1 MIRFGVIGTNWI
13 TDSFIEA
20 ALKTGKYQLTAVYS
34 RQLEKAQA
42 FAGKYDGAVLTFDN
56 LDEMAAS
63 DELDAVYIASP
74 NSFHAPQAKLFID
87 NGKHVIGEKPLASNV
102 IEVEALISQAQERGV
117 ILFEAMK
124 TTYTPN
130 FRLIRESL
138 PKLGRLRKVYFSYCQ
153 LSSRYGKYLNGENP
167 NTFNPEFSNGSLM
180 DIGIYPLSAAIALF
194 GEPNSFTA
202 QGVLLDSGVDAHGT
216 LVLHYNQFDVVV
228 SHSKVSDG
236 LIPSEIQ
243 GELGTMLVNSISE
256 CPSVSLHRKGEP
268 ALELTREQEENV
280 MYYEALEFARL
291 VEQQAI
297 HHSGLDRARIVSAI
311 ITQARHIIGVRFP
324 ADETPAV

>member
-34 RQLEKAQA
+34 RQLEKAAA
-42 FAGKYDGAVLTFDN
+42 FAEKYGVGLVFDN
-56 LDEMAAS
+56 LEDMAAS
-63 DELDAVYIASP
+63 EELDAVYIASP
-74 NSFHAPQAKLFID
+74 NSLHAPQARLFIEQ
-87 NGKHVIGEKPLASNV
+87 GKHVVGEKPLASN
-102 IEVEALISQAQERGV
+102 IAEVEAMISLAQEKKV
-117 ILFEAMK
+117 VLFEAMK
-124 TTYTPN
+124 TTYSPN
-130 FRLIRESL
+130 FRVIRESL
-138 PKLGRLRKVYFSYCQ
+138 PKLGKVRKVYFSYCQ

-216 LVLHYNQFDVVV
+216 LVLHYSQFDAVV

-243 GELGTMLVNSISE
+243 GEQASMLVKGISE
-256 CPSVSLHRKGEP
+256 CLAVTLHRKGEP
-268 ALELTREQEENV
+268 ALELTVPQEENV

-291 VEQQAI
+291 VELQQVM
-297 HHSGLDRARIVSAI
+297 HSGLDRARIVSAI
-311 ITQARHIIGVRFP
+311 ITQARDIIGVRYP
-324 ADETPAV
+324 ADDNPVV

>member
-20 ALKTGKYQLTAVYS
+20 ALKTGNYQLTAVYS
-34 RQLEKAQA
+34 RSLDKAQA
-42 FAGKYDGAVLTFDN
+42 FAEEYGVTLCFDN
-56 LDEMAAS
+56 LDEMATS
-63 DELDAVYIASP
+63 DQLDAIYIASP

-87 NGKHVIGEKPLASNV
+87 NGKHVIGEKPLASN
-102 IEVEALISQAQERGV
+102 IAEVEALISHAHDKGV

-130 FRLIRESL
+130 FQLIREFL
-138 PKLGRLRKVYFSYCQ
+138 PKLGMLRKVYFSYCQ
-153 LSSRYGKYLNGENP
+153 LSSRYNKYLNGENP

-216 LVLHYNQFDVVV
+216 LVLHYSQFDVVV

-243 GELGTMLVNSISE
+243 GEQGTMLVNGISE
-256 CPSVSLHRKGEP
+256 CPSVTLHRKGEP
-268 ALELTREQEENV
+268 VLELTRQQESNV

-291 VEQQAI
+291 VEQQQVM
-297 HHSGLDRARIVSAI
+297 HSGLERARIVSAI
-311 ITQARHIIGVRFP
+311 ITQARDIIGVRYP
-324 ADETPAV
+324 ADETPLV